1 MQYTEINPSRI
12 KTFANGSVDAP
23 EFIHIIYTGHKDM
36 YIVCN
41 EDALEQITGE
51 AEYLSS
57 YEISLKYG
65 ITI

>member
-1 MQYTEINPSRI
+1 MQYIEVNPPRI
-12 KTFANGSVDAP
+12 KSFANVDVDAP
-23 EFIHIIYTGHKDM
+23 ELIHIIYTGHKDM

-41 EDALEQITGE
+41 EDALEQFTGE
-51 AEYLSS
+51 TEYLSS